1 MELLE
6 NEQIKQIEG
15 FSQYFIT
22 SFGRVW
28 SNTSN
33 KWLTPTKSKRGNHT
47 RLYVSLGKGNKYYI
61 HRLVA
66 NAFIPNPNNLPEVD
80 HKDTNG
86 ENNKVENLRWVSHY
100 ENSQNELTKEHVK
113 QNKGYFVEIRE
124 INTGKLFRGYEQAS
138 QYSGISCNT
147 IYKHTHNK
155 VKNPK
160 WELTGRRFKEI
171 SENA

>member
-1 MELLE
+1 MLM
-6 NEQIKQIEG
+6 
-15 FSQYFIT
+15 
-22 SFGRVW
+22 
-28 SNTSN
+28 
-33 KWLTPTKSKRGNHT
+33 
-47 RLYVSLGKGNKYYI
+47 
-61 HRLVA
+61 
-66 NAFIPNPNNLPEVD
+66 
-80 HKDTNG
+80 
-86 ENNKVENLRWVSHY
+86 ENLRWVSHY